1 MGSTRDVCSS
11 FNSSRVSGSKQNIRF
26 VSMDSRDGAWCW
38 DKTRGVLE
46 AQVYLCES
54 QFEAYFK
61 EGVATWYDPDDDVK
75 KFRCSGMEPTT
86 FSKRNSST
94 HGEVPFKF
102 MSRNSLVALEGYTRA
117 FRAGKVD
124 EPPAYLINV
133 RLNGKDALSHFMTE
147 DIRVYT
153 GVKALAFTK
162 TVNGANSRRCNST
175 VSEYRM
181 T

>member
-61 EGVATWYDPDDDVK
+61 DGVVTWYDPDDVE

-86 FSKRNSST
+86 FSQRNSST

-102 MSRNSLVALEGYTRA
+102 ISRNSLVALKGYTLA

-133 RLNGKDALSHFMTE
+133 LLNEEDALNHFMNE
-147 DIRVYT
+147 DLRVYNGSKT
-153 GVKALAFTK
+153 LAFTK
-162 TVNGANSRRCNST
+162 SVNGANYPT
-175 VSEYRM
+175 LQLDGV
-181 T
+181 